1 MAANTHPPL
10 PDTEAVLTSTYDHLK
25 ASAANTTSYL
35 NLSSK
40 DLLLVVPRLAARA
53 SSFALDTIPEAFEN
67 IFGGETGG
75 RIIAEATG
83 EGGAMAAANVGIAS
97 GELAAA
103 AGAAATQATGGP
115 TSSFSQAFSFQQ
127 IRTLGGV
134 FTYMTSKWA
143 LGCFTVA
150 IILNRTQIY
159 ATSRRHLTLNWQLRF
174 ALRIIPILMFLS
186 QIQSLL
192 RSMRCQT
199 SPNYSQMRYGNS
211 DKHIIF
217 DFAGDGGFLHW
228 LSSLPLFWETEE
240 QSCLAV
246 HMIHSEEGGIRTG
259 SLSLLWPIFQSL
271 CLGQFVE
278 TLSCAVQGRPLMTE
292 TGMSIFEHSLAFA
305 EAEAMVTN
313 QLGLGPFGARKPA
326 VPRATNVTITD
337 TEPMILVTRS
347 SFLNRL
353 NTPPEVLLMALI
365 SCLNNLS
372 SHVLGVLGLQSN
384 YRLLNTGFW
393 GLCFMASF
401 VWGFMGFNL
410 EHGIEAGI
418 LRFPTVCIVG
428 FIPHLLILVGIFF
441 CGCIYSIALLLS
453 VLSPPP
459 DLPHAATWAET
470 FRNAHSNMQANM
482 QLSNIQFN
490 MTEDFY
496 TALLRVGFAALTAAS
511 EAVFLNEGRPIAISR
526 LTWLEEDRINEI
538 ERSRAAAIARGSA
551 FSKRFID
558 TDSTG
563 VASGVAFAEEQV
575 ARSPSGTRQWQSG
588 YARERTTKILKG
600 GSAPKSTVAADG
612 VGAYQRGGRYVLAWE
627 FLSSIFW
634 LLTGWF
640 ALGLIKVL
648 DTFGIRRRPRW
659 LSKTLGT
666 SKITGK
672 AEEVTSIPQSS
683 SLDFWLLSDDGVLSL
698 PENDDVDVEFHTKRR
713 QEMASRTW
721 NEEEERKLD
730 SNLYSW
736 WTHGGWWGERDSSG
750 DYTIPPE
757 EDDDTTSLIS
767 ETTAASAASDAGWES
782 NPDDQEGRRTPTQQE
797 PHPRSRESSPPLDLP
812 LDASLLARLL
822 NPRDADS
829 RSEARILAHHL
840 SSDRILTRARY
851 QHLSSTDNAHVLTS
865 TRYRPAGFKP
875 SAPDGKLFP
884 FEEADLLEYLIL
896 RSRAQ
901 RDRSGEQA
909 SAWQDGADGL
919 GAGGPQ
925 CVVCQSAPR
934 TILSWPC
941 RCLSLCE
948 DCRVSL
954 AMNNFATCVCCR
966 QDVVGFSRLFVP

>member
-1 MAANTHPPL
+1 MAASTPPPAPSAEIIL
-10 PDTEAVLTSTYDHLK
+10 ISTYEHLK
-25 ASAANTTSYL
+25 ASAANATSYL

-40 DLLLVVPRLAARA
+40 DLLMVVPRLAARA
-53 SSFALDTIPEAFEN
+53 GSFAFDTLPEAFEN
-67 IFGGETGG
+67 IFGGEPGG
-75 RIIAEATG
+75 LIIAEAT
-83 EGGAMAAANVGIAS
+83 EEAGAMAAASVGIAS

-103 AGAAATQATGGP
+103 GGAAAAQAAGGP

-127 IRTLGGV
+127 IRTFGGV

-159 ATSRRHLTLNWQLRF
+159 ATARRHLTLNWQLRF

-199 SPNYSQMRYGNS
+199 SPNYAEMRYGNP
-211 DKHIIF
+211 DKHF
-217 DFAGDGGFLHW
+217 SLDFAGDGGFLHR
-228 LSSLPLFWETEE
+228 LSSVPLFWETEE

-246 HMIHSEEGGIRTG
+246 HMIHSEEGGVRTG

-326 VPRATNVTITD
+326 VPRATNVTIND
-337 TEPMILVTRS
+337 TEPMVLVTRS

-365 SCLNNLS
+365 SCFNNLS
-372 SHVLGVLGLQSN
+372 SHILGAFGLQSKF
-384 YRLLNTGFW
+384 RLLNTGFW
-393 GLCFMASF
+393 GLCFMTSF
-401 VWGFMGFNL
+401 VWGFIGFNL
-410 EHGIEAGI
+410 DHGIEAGI

-459 DLPHAATWAET
+459 DLPHAATWLET
-470 FRNAHSNMQANM
+470 FRHAHNNMQANM
-482 QLSNIQFN
+482 QLSNIQLN
-490 MTEDFY
+490 MNEDFY
-496 TALLRVGFAALTAAS
+496 TALLRIGFAALTAAS
-511 EAVFLNEGRPIAISR
+511 EAVFLNEGRPIGVSR
-526 LTWLEEDRINEI
+526 WTWLEEDRINEV
-538 ERSRAAAIARGSA
+538 ERSRAAALARGGA
-551 FSKRFID
+551 FSRRFID
-558 TDSTG
+558 SDSTG
-563 VASGVAFAEEQV
+563 VASGVAFTEEQET
-575 ARSPSGTRQWQSG
+575 RSLSGARQWQSG

-600 GSAPKSTVAADG
+600 GSTPKSRVAADG

-640 ALGLIKVL
+640 ALGLIKLL
-648 DTFGIRRRPRW
+648 DTLGIRRRPWW
-659 LSKTLGT
+659 LSKALGT
-666 SKITGK
+666 SKITVK
-672 AEEVTSIPQSS
+672 AEEATHIPQSD
-683 SLDFWLLSDDGVLSL
+683 SLDFWLLSDEGVLSL
-698 PENDDVDVEFHTKRR
+698 PENDDVDVEFHTKKR

-736 WTHGGWWGERDSSG
+736 WTHGGWWGDRDSSG
-750 DYTIPPE
+750 DYHIPSE
-757 EDDDTTSLIS
+757 ENDDITSVIS
-767 ETTAASAASDAGWES
+767 DTTAASEAGWES
-782 NPDDQEGRRTPTQQE
+782 DSDDQDGRRTPTQRE
-797 PHPRSRESSPPLDLP
+797 PHPPSRGSSPPLDLP

-829 RSEARILAHHL
+829 RTEARILAHHL
-840 SSDRILTRARY
+840 TSDRILTRARY
-851 QHLSSTDNAHVLTS
+851 QHISSADNAHVLTS
-865 TRYRPAGFKP
+865 TRYRPAGFKT
-875 SAPDGKLFP
+875 SSPDGKLTP
-884 FEEADLLEYLIL
+884 FEEAELLEYLIL
-896 RSRAQ
+896 RTRAQ
-901 RDRSGEQA
+901 RDSRGEQN
-909 SAWQDGADGL
+909 STWQDGAEGL